1 MIRDKTRQHIYSDV
15 INENSEIQDKFGNM
29 IYERNPRSC
38 RELCHDISEK
48 VRSENHRDSNTHHY
62 NNIFLLG
69 FAKCY
74 NIFFLYSI
82 LKVSI
87 THSVFFLNTIFA
99 LTVNA
104 FYGIE
109 K

>member
-48 VRSENHRDSNTHHY
+48 VRSET
-62 NNIFLLG
+62 IETVIL
-69 FAKCY
+69 
-74 NIFFLYSI
+74 ITIITFFYLV
-82 LKVSI
+82 LQ
-87 THSVFFLNTIFA
+87 NATIFSSYI
-99 LTVNA
+99 A
-104 FYGIE
+104 F
-109 K
+109 